1 MLSANQAGLSR
12 RTVGLVFC
20 GTGILVAIRP
30 MAEADHW
37 FDALFGVLW
46 AAAMVAAQLVFLH
59 RPVPDGG
66 RGVPQLALQVALTY
80 LPLLWFG
87 PAWVAFSGFLAGN
100 LLLTLQRTP
109 AVAGMGVGVVAVLS
123 GLIAAYAN
131 AFVADPAT
139 VAVPTAVL
147 ATLVVGLVVHA
158 LTQAARWADDRR
170 ELARWAVTEERLRF
184 SRDTHDLLGLSLSAI
199 TLKSE
204 LTNRLI
210 VEQPQRAQE
219 ELAEILV
226 MSRKALADVR
236 SVAAGY
242 RELSLSEECR
252 VARSVLRAADI
263 TVRVDCDEVA
273 LSCPAGTT
281 LATVLREGV
290 TNILRHS
297 TATWC
302 EITVRV
308 QDGMVR
314 LEVLNDGVLPPV
326 DPAGCGLGNLAYRV
340 GLRGGD
346 LQAGVRRDGAH
357 RLTARVP
364 LETPERA
371 AG

>member
-1 MLSANQAGLSR
+1 MRSVNQAGLSR
-12 RTVGLVFC
+12 RIVGFVFF
-20 GTGILVAIRP
+20 GTAILVSIRP
-30 MAEADHW
+30 LAEAAHW
-37 FDALFGVLW
+37 PDALGGALW
-46 AAAMVAAQLVFLH
+46 AAAVVAVQLLFLY
-59 RPVPDGG
+59 RPVPDGL
-66 RGVPQLALQVALTY
+66 RAVPHLLAQAALTY
-80 LPLLWFG
+80 APLLWFG
-87 PAWVAFSGFLAGN
+87 PAWVTVSGFLAGN
-100 LLLTLQRTP
+100 LLLTLNRIP
-109 AVAGMGVGVVAVLS
+109 AVAGVGVVVALS

-131 AFVADPAT
+131 PFVADPAT

-158 LTQAARWADDRR
+158 LTQAARWAEDRG

-210 VEQPQRAQE
+210 VEQPQRAQA

-242 RELSLSEECR
+242 RELSLAEECR
-252 VARSVLRAADI
+252 AAGAVLRAAEI
-263 TVRVDCDEVA
+263 VVRLDCDPAA
-273 LSCPAGTT
+273 LACPASTT

-297 TATWC
+297 EATWC
-302 EITVRV
+302 EITVRMR
-308 QDGMVR
+308 DGSVL
-314 LEVLNDGVLPPV
+314 LELVNDGVTV
-326 DPAGCGLGNLAYRV
+326 RTASASGCGIGNLAYRV
-340 GLRGGD
+340 GASGGD
-346 LQAGVRRDGAH
+346 LRAGVRRDGTH
-357 RLTARVP
+357 RLSARVP

>member
-20 GTGILVAIRP
+20 GTAILVAIRP
-30 MAEADHW
+30 VAEAEHW

-46 AAAMVAAQLVFLH
+46 AAAVVGVQLRFLY
-59 RPVPDGG
+59 RPVQNDAC
-66 RGVPQLALQVALTY
+66 GVSRLAVQVALTY
-80 LPLLWFG
+80 LPLFWFG

-100 LLLTLQRTP
+100 LLLTLPRIP
-109 AVAGMGVGVVAVLS
+109 AVAGAGVVAVLS

-147 ATLVVGLVVHA
+147 ASLVVGLVVHA
-158 LTQAARWADDRR
+158 LTQATRWADDRR

-252 VARSVLRAADI
+252 VAGSVLRAADI
-263 TVRVDCDEVA
+263 TVRVDCDEAA
-273 LSCPAGTT
+273 LSCTAGTT

-326 DPAGCGLGNLAYRV
+326 DPAPGCGIGNLAYRV

-357 RLTARVP
+357 RLSARVP
-364 LETPERA
+364 LVTPERA

>member
-1 MLSANQAGLSR
+1 MRSGNQAGLSR
-12 RTVGLVFC
+12 RIVGAVFF
-20 GTGILVAIRP
+20 GTAILMSIRP
-30 MAEADHW
+30 LAEAAHW
-37 FDALFGVLW
+37 PDALGGALW
-46 AAAMVAAQLVFLH
+46 AAAVVAVQLLFLY
-59 RPVPDGG
+59 RPVPAGLK
-66 RGVPQLALQVALTY
+66 GVPHLLAQAALTY
-80 LPLLWFG
+80 APLLWFG
-87 PAWVAFSGFLAGN
+87 PAWVMFSGFFAGN
-100 LLLTLQRTP
+100 LLLSLRRIP
-109 AVAGMGVGVVAVLS
+109 AVAAGGAVATLS

-147 ATLVVGLVVHA
+147 ATLVVGLVVRA
-158 LTQAARWADDRR
+158 LTEAARWADDRT

-210 VEQPQRAQE
+210 VDQPQRAQE

-242 RELSLSEECR
+242 RELSLAEECR
-252 VARSVLRAADI
+252 IAGAVLRAADI
-263 TVRVDCDEVA
+263 AVRLDCDPVA
-273 LSCPAGTT
+273 LACPAGTT

-290 TNILRHS
+290 TNVLRHS
-297 TATWC
+297 AATRC

-308 QDGMVR
+308 RDGAILLDLV
-314 LEVLNDGVLPPV
+314 NDGV
-326 DPAGCGLGNLAYRV
+326 PAQAASASGCGIGNLAYRV
-340 GLRGGD
+340 GIHGGD
-346 LQAGVRRDGAH
+346 LQAGVHLDGTH